1 MPLYG
6 SIQGSYGIGRAPYV
20 LGGISV
26 LVIYDLVT
34 PDTMALVNYL
44 NDRRIRT
51 QLVPRNTYDGTNP
64 PPSRYTT
71 VIMLDGTT
79 YAEDLHVNAQLAL
92 KQFVASGG
100 KYITSEWDGFQ
111 VNRGRLASMTD
122 LVLLTR
128 FSART
133 ATQTYVIDPAYASH
147 PIFNG
152 FSGTIAMPLTGYN
165 QGPATLFGVQPALQI
180 AWHLNARDE
189 AAIAI
194 RTYGTGKIVHFS
206 FAGGNYFAGVLSNAN
221 VLRLMYNAVLW

>member
-20 LGGISV
+20 LGGVSV

-34 PDTMALVNYL
+34 ADTMALVNYL
-44 NDRRIRT
+44 NDNRVRT
-51 QLVPRNTYDGTNP
+51 QLVPRSTYNGTNP

-79 YAEDLHVNAQLAL
+79 YTQDLDPGAQTAL
-92 KQFVASGG
+92 KNFVAAGG
-100 KYITSEWDGFQ
+100 KFITSEWDAYQ
-111 VNRGRLASMTD
+111 VDRGRLALMTD

-128 FSART
+128 FSAVT
-133 ATQTYVIDPAYASH
+133 ATRTYVIDPAYASH

-152 FSGTIAMPLTGYN
+152 FSGTIPMPLTGYN
-165 QGPATLFGVQPALQI
+165 QGPITVFGVQSATRI
-180 AWHLNARDE
+180 AWHQGAADE